1 MQSLE
6 IVNVYK
12 VKLFRELYFIVI
24 LIYDIYRSFTN
35 NRFAIKLGKTS
46 NFRNKKIKT

>member
-24 LIYDIYRSFTN
+24 LIYDIYRILLITG
-35 NRFAIKLGKTS
+35 LP
-46 NFRNKKIKT
+46 